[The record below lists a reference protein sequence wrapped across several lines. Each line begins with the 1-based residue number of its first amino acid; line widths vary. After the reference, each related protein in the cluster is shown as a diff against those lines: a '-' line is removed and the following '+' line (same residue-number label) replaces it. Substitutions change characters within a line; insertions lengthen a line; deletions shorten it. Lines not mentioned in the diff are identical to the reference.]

1 MKIPFTMTLNSTS
14 NEKNLLYDLS
24 QGSEVAFTKLYN
36 QYKNNVYAV
45 ALKITKSKIL
55 AEETV
60 QNVFLKIWQNHQNL
74 VEIESIENYLFIIAR
89 NQIFDM
95 LKKTARDTAFL
106 AAATSENKFS
116 VEADK
121 ADNAVQ
127 DDQYSHILNRIV
139 EQLPPQQKKIY
150 KMARQEGLS
159 HQEIAEDLG
168 LATDTVKKHMAQAL
182 KFIRQK
188 IAPYMHIFM
197 YLFFYKNL

>member
-1 MKIPFTMTLNSTS
+1 MTLNSTS
-14 NEKNLLYDLS
+14 NEKIILYELS

-60 QNVFLKIWQNHQNL
+60 QNVFLKIWQNHHSL
-74 VEIESIENYLFIIAR
+74 AEIESIENYLFIIAR

-95 LKKTARDTAFL
+95 LKKTARDTASL
-106 AAATSENKFS
+106 TAVNSDNTFS
-116 VEADK
+116 VEADSS
-121 ADNAVQ
+121 VQ

-159 HQEIAEDLG
+159 HQEIAENLG

-197 YLFFYKNL
+197 YLVFYKNL